1 MEKWKQ
7 SSNQIEATTVCR
19 IQSTIILHFRFLQM
33 FPLIH
38 SDMIMMFAVLPS
50 ALACSSFCNR
60 MVACR
65 TSPQAVGANKQ
76 MNQTYWHEEE
86 EEEEEAPSN
95 CRIKQWARGKCQTR
109 RLLWSLSHYTNIHIR
124 LYIRI
129 AQEFSPG
136 SRPLLCLPIII
147 SLLLCGPISHS
158 DHCTMYSFCRY
169 MTSPTA
175 TDRPT
180 HCDLPSVWQR
190 QPTHFLEKK
199 AIHEWDWRE
208 D

>member
-76 MNQTYWHEEE
+76 MNHTYWH
-86 EEEEEAPSN
+86 EEEEAPSN

-147 SLLLCGPISHS
+147 SNQPFRSLYNVLVLSLHDISHC
-158 DHCTMYSFCRY
+158 HW
-169 MTSPTA
+169 PTDSLRSSLCVAAA
-175 TDRPT
+175 TNPFSWR
-180 HCDLPSVWQR
+180 
-190 QPTHFLEKK
+190 K